1 LVHNRVIS
9 PRLPPELLGSSGAA
23 DQLRALVDQAAS
35 GSEHVLVSTEQGMS
49 AERVARAVHSS
60 RPGDGAPFV
69 VCDCAAVTPAR
80 LEHEL
85 FGPRQHGENRIERV
99 GESSAIARAAGGT
112 LFLSE
117 IEELPSSV
125 QGRLA
130 HLARDGEAAMG
141 PGPAAMR
148 LGIRFVA
155 GAGKDLEG
163 EIRDGRF
170 RRDLYQRFTIRLEVP
185 ALRQRPEDIPVLVQ
199 SLAAARRNGD
209 APEFSEE
216 ALMLLSVL
224 PWRRN
229 LQELEQVVDR
239 LVHASQ
245 NGHVR
250 LEDVLAHVQLERAPD
265 MFKPAGSLR
274 AARRGFERDYISAV
288 LNRHGWRMGEA
299 AGALGLQR
307 PNLYR
312 KVRQLGIARFRT
324 RS

>member
-1 LVHNRVIS
+1 VID
-9 PRLPPELLGSSGAA
+9 RNLPPELIGSSSAA
-23 DQLRALVDQAAS
+23 GRLRGMVEQAA
-35 GSEHVLVSTEQGMS
+35 ETRDHVLVLVEPGMS
-49 AERVARAVHSS
+49 AEQVARAVHE
-60 RPGDGAPFV
+60 RGAGIGAPFV
-69 VCDCAAVTPAR
+69 GCDCAAGPSGR
-80 LEHEL
+80 LEAEL
-85 FGPRQHGENRIERV
+85 FGPGQRSHNQVEYV
-99 GESSAIARAAGGT
+99 SDTSAIARAAGGT

-141 PGPAAMR
+141 SGPSAMR
-148 LGIRFVA
+148 LEIRFVA
-155 GAGKDLEG
+155 GAGKDLDR

-170 RRDLYQRFTIRLEVP
+170 RPDLYQRFTIRLEVP

-199 SLAAARRNGD
+199 SLAAARCNGGV
-209 APEFSEE
+209 PEFSEE
-216 ALMLLSVL
+216 ALMLLSAL

-239 LVHASQ
+239 LVRDGQ

-265 MFKPAGSLR
+265 MFKPAGSLQ

-299 AGALGLQR
+299 ACALGLQR